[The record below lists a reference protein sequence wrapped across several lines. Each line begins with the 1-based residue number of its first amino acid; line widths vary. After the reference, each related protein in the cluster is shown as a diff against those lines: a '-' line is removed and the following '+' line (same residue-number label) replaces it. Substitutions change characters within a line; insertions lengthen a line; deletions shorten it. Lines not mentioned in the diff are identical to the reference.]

1 MKLKET
7 IRESSISRRDF
18 ISKSGKIATTGSIAG
33 ISMPMVHGK
42 KSNESK
48 RALFITGGCCHDYD
62 RQKDIISEGIN
73 ERISTEWDIFYE
85 NDQKKSKARLS
96 KSGWADEYDYILYS
110 HCFAHEKDGAFVKS
124 ITDVHK
130 AGKPAIALHCA
141 MHSYHWSIAAKEGEK
156 KDWPSMLG
164 ASSKGHGPKAP
175 IKINKVK
182 KYADH
187 SIMKDMP
194 DGWMTPEG
202 ELYNVQQV
210 YEGTTVLAYGNNGEN
225 KNPKE
230 PQACVWVNTHGKGK
244 IFSTTIGHH
253 NSTMS
258 TKEYL
263 DMLGNAVR
271 WVTNGKLSL
280 KG

>member
-1 MKLKET
+1 
-7 IRESSISRRDF
+7 
-18 ISKSGKIATTGSIAG
+18 
-33 ISMPMVHGK
+33 MVHGK
-42 KSNESK
+42 SSDAKI
-48 RALFITGGCCHDYD
+48 RALFITGGCCHDYA
-62 RQKDIISEGIN
+62 RQKDIISEGIS
-73 ERISTEWDIFYE
+73 ERVPTEWDIFFE

-96 KSGWADEYDYILYS
+96 QPGWADDYDYILYS
-110 HCFAHEKDGAFVKS
+110 HCFAHEKDGSFVKS

-141 MHSYHWSIAAKEGEK
+141 MHSYHWSIPAEEGK
-156 KDWPSMLG
+156 KKAWPEMLG

-175 IKINKVK
+175 ITINKVK
-182 KYADH
+182 NEANH
-187 SIMKDMP
+187 PIMKDMP

-202 ELYNVQQV
+202 ELYNVQKV
-210 YEGTTVLAYGNNGEN
+210 YEGTKVLAYGDNGKG

-244 IFSTTIGHH
+244 IFATTVGHH

-263 DMLGNAVR
+263 DMLGNAVK
-271 WVTNGKLSL
+271 WIMA
-280 KG
+280 

>member
-1 MKLKET
+1 MKRKKT
-7 IRESSISRRDF
+7 ILESSISRRKF
-18 ISKSGKIATTGSIAG
+18 ISNSGKIATASTFSGVTL
-33 ISMPMVHGK
+33 PMVHGK
-42 KSNESK
+42 SSDVKN

-73 ERISTEWDIFYE
+73 ERIPTEWDIFYE

-96 KSGWADEYDYILYS
+96 KSGWADDYDYILYS
-110 HCFAHEKDGAFVKS
+110 HCFAHEKDGEFVKS

-141 MHSYHWSIAAKEGEK
+141 MHSYHWSIPAKEGEK
-156 KDWPSMLG
+156 KDWTNMLG

-175 IKINKVK
+175 ITINKVK
-182 KYADH
+182 ENAGH

-210 YEGTTVLAYGNNGEN
+210 YEGTTVLAYGENG
-225 KNPKE
+225 KAKE
-230 PQACVWVNTHGKGK
+230 PQALVWINTHGKGR
-244 IFSTTIGHH
+244 IFSTTLGHH

-263 DMLGNAVR
+263 DMLGNAVK
-271 WVTNGKLSL
+271 WITAK
-280 KG
+280 K

>member
-1 MKLKET
+1 MNKPKTTLET
-7 IRESSISRRDF
+7 SISRRDF
-18 ISKSGKIATTGSIAG
+18 ISNSGKFATGSALAG
-33 ISMPMVHGK
+33 ISIPMVHGK
-42 KSNESK
+42 SSSESK
-48 RALFITGGCCHDYD
+48 RALLITGGCCHDYD
-62 RQKDIISEGIN
+62 RQKDILSEGIS
-73 ERISTEWDIFYE
+73 ERVPTKWDIFFE
-85 NDQKKSKARLS
+85 MDEKKSKARLS
-96 KSGWADEYDYILYS
+96 KPGWADEYDYIVYN

-124 ITDVHK
+124 ITDIHK

-141 MHSYHWSIAAKEGEK
+141 MHSYHWSIPAEEGGK
-156 KDWPSMLG
+156 KAWPDMLG

-182 KYADH
+182 KHADH
-187 SIMKDMP
+187 EIMKDMP

-210 YEGTTVLAYGNNGEN
+210 YEGTTVLAYGDNGKDKKPN
-225 KNPKE
+225 E

-244 IFSTTIGHH
+244 VFATTVGHH

-271 WVTNGKLSL
+271 WATA
-280 KG
+280 

>member
-1 MKLKET
+1 MSHPKT
-7 IRESSISRRDF
+7 ILESSISRRNF
-18 ISKSGKIATTGSIAG
+18 ISNSGKIATASALSGVTL
-33 ISMPMVHGK
+33 PMVHGK
-42 KSNESK
+42 SSDAKS

-73 ERISTEWDIFYE
+73 ERIPTEWDIFYE

-96 KSGWADEYDYILYS
+96 KSGWADDYDYILYS

-141 MHSYHWSIAAKEGEK
+141 MHSYHWSIPAKEGEK
-156 KDWPSMLG
+156 KDWPNMLG

-175 IKINKVK
+175 IQINKTKEHV
-182 KYADH
+182 DH
-187 SIMKDMP
+187 PIMKDMP

-202 ELYNVQQV
+202 ELYNVQEV
-210 YEGTTVLAYGNNGEN
+210 YEGAKVLAYGNNGE
-225 KNPKE
+225 KKAPKE

-244 IFSTTIGHH
+244 VFATTIGHH

-271 WVTNGKLSL
+271 WVTAK
-280 KG
+280 